1 MKIPTHILNPKEA
14 DPPAFFG
21 AEIGAVIGGCRLI
34 ARVSVFFIAEV
45 YELTVEFLAAPASK
59 TSWLPEPRSE
69 PFNGGRDALPPLK
82 KSSVSRDTIALTRR
96 RVQYRSEDRKN
107 KIKETL
113 VCTDG
118 IGELA
123 SEPFISGQSNA
134 YLAINWQRVETSL
147 QVTSREQRFTTPQS
161 TINDV
166 CDLERSALS
175 CRSCNRRR
183 LHLKLSGPARGKGG
197 GGSRDAKAETV
208 VRVQSRGIFGAKGAD
223 TVFLFKKN
231 SARNGGRSTKAAA
244 QQFCWACA
252 MSSQHHHEHQSL
264 N

>member
-1 MKIPTHILNPKEA
+1 MPKQNKNEA
-14 DPPAFFG
+14 DNTRHSVESFAKFLIPPQKKGNSHECVSGLKLLACNTDVKTENTAPKAG
-21 AEIGAVIGGCRLI
+21 AN
-34 ARVSVFFIAEV
+34 SVPEAGKSPTSDV
-45 YELTVEFLAAPASK
+45 RTGLMRGRTLAH
-59 TSWLPEPRSE
+59 TRS
-69 PFNGGRDALPPLK
+69 
-82 KSSVSRDTIALTRR
+82 
-96 RVQYRSEDRKN
+96 
-107 KIKETL
+107 
-113 VCTDG
+113 
-118 IGELA
+118 
-123 SEPFISGQSNA
+123 
-134 YLAINWQRVETSL
+134 YLAINWQRTGRHV
-147 QVTSREQRFTTPQS
+147 RFTSADRRFPTPQS

-183 LHLKLSGPARGKGG
+183 LHLKLSGPARGRGG

-208 VRVQSRGIFGAKGAD
+208 VTVQSRGIFGAKGAD